1 VNNFDE
7 TRKRLS
13 SMPVP
18 NERFEGDWQRITLLA
33 GNSLIGTLGNALGDG
48 SSERDKTIIAGVCK
62 GPSRFTNM
70 VGKGGKL
77 TPTATRYFHFLISV
91 VDVMIRVQGP
101 WRDPLIN
108 YFDPAQRLY
117 SSHRKDY
124 GSKGGELSKKEIRV
138 ARTRVL
144 SALLRASLRV
154 NEINYFAENYDA
166 LEPYLNLIIQRKDM
180 GENQIK
186 ALLET
191 RPEPVLAEGA
201 L

>member
-1 VNNFDE
+1 MNNFDDARE
-7 TRKRLS
+7 RLS
-13 SMPVP
+13 GMSLP
-18 NERFEGDWQRITLLA
+18 NARFEEDWQRITLLA
-33 GNSLIGTLGNALGDG
+33 GDSLIGTLERSLGDG
-48 SSERDKTIIAGVCK
+48 SSDRDRTIIAGVCK
-62 GPSRFTNM
+62 GPGRFTNV

-77 TPTATRYFHFLISV
+77 TPTATRYIHFLISV
-91 VDVMIRVQGP
+91 VDVVIRVQGP

-108 YFDPAQRLY
+108 YFDPAQRIY
-117 SSHRKDY
+117 SSLRKDY
-124 GSKGGELSKKEIRV
+124 GSKGGELSKKEIRT
-138 ARTRVL
+138 ARTVVL
-144 SALLRASLRV
+144 SALLRASLRLS
-154 NEINYFAENYDA
+154 EINYFAENYDA

>member
-1 VNNFDE
+1 
-7 TRKRLS
+7 
-13 SMPVP
+13 MPVP
-18 NERFEGDWQRITLLA
+18 DERFEDGWQRITLLA
-33 GNSLIGTLGNALGDG
+33 GDSLIGTLGEALGDG
-48 SSERDKTIIAGVCK
+48 NSERDRTIIAGISK
-62 GPSRFTNM
+62 GSSRFTKV

-117 SSHRKDY
+117 SSLRKEY
-124 GSKGGELSKKEIRV
+124 GSKGGELSKKEIRM
-138 ARTRVL
+138 ARTVVL
-144 SALLRASLRV
+144 SAMLKASLRQKEV
-154 NEINYFAENYDA
+154 NYFAEQYDT
-166 LEPYLNLIIQRKDM
+166 LEPYLDLIIQRKDM
-180 GENQIK
+180 GENQIN